1 LDFLEC
7 VAEPARFNRST
18 GRIGFGVKEQDHV
31 LAAIVLQGNCFSLFI
46 SKRELRGFIINFHG
60 FSVFIK
66 SMNLYS
72 RRAFLASMLVVLVC
86 AGLLT
91 SSVAQRRKTHKL
103 RATAVVE
110 VTTDSSGKVTTRVVP
125 VTVLDEGQFQDA
137 SIYKATPRPMALE
150 NGIVYEAQTSGIPV
164 ANTTILSGAN
174 SNGWTA
180 LGRWQI
186 VTAAPKKSDTPPPVV
201 TSNDRPTLH
210 RRAEGGSTD
219 SSASAPSGSPG
230 SSPSNSSDDRPT
242 LHRPSDSSPSA
253 SGTPSPSATPTPNPS
268 STSDDRPTL
277 HRPTES
283 APSASPSPTPS
294 ATSQTTTSQSTA
306 DNSQSNS
313 APSAQAEDPDRPT
326 LRRRNSAE
334 QGPPPSQ
341 SSQSKPTQVETSAP
355 AIKTPATAPGTTKSF
370 AAVSDTTPTDIRS
383 FDFQWKPG
391 EAEPMELKM
400 RKLALAQIPKEHTQV
415 QVTKEETQLTV
426 KSLKNVVMRSFDLD
440 LSNDAV
446 IVLSAEIPATVPST
460 KESSAKFISR
470 YVTVIARVDFDGE
483 PQKVLASVTDSSRL
497 DVTPRLELID
507 AVDVDGDGI
516 AELLFRQ
523 YGYDE
528 KSFVIYS
535 VGRSTATKLFEGA
548 SRSLR

>member
-1 LDFLEC
+1 
-7 VAEPARFNRST
+7 
-18 GRIGFGVKEQDHV
+18 
-31 LAAIVLQGNCFSLFI
+31 
-46 SKRELRGFIINFHG
+46 
-60 FSVFIK
+60 
-66 SMNLYS
+66 
-72 RRAFLASMLVVLVC
+72 MLVVLVC
-86 AGLLT
+86 AGFLT

-110 VTTDSSGKVTTRVVP
+110 VTTDSTGKMTTRVVP

-180 LGRWQI
+180 LGRWQV
-186 VTAAPKKSDTPPPVV
+186 VTAAPKKSDTPPPLV
-201 TSNDRPTLH
+201 TNDRPTLH
-210 RRAEGGSTD
+210 HRAESGSTD
-219 SSASAPSGSPG
+219 SSTSAPSGGSG
-230 SSPSNSSDDRPT
+230 SSPSSSSDDRPT
-242 LHRPSDSSPSA
+242 LHRPTDSSPSP
-253 SGTPSPSATPTPNPS
+253 SGTPSPSATPTPSPS

-294 ATSQTTTSQSTA
+294 PTSQTTTAQNTA
-306 DNSQSNS
+306 DNSQSNTTS
-313 APSAQAEDPDRPT
+313 SAQAEDPDRPT

-334 QGPPPSQ
+334 QGPPAPQ
-341 SSQSKPTQVETSAP
+341 SPQSKPTPVETSSP
-355 AIKTPATAPGTTKSF
+355 AAKTSATAPGTTSPGTTKTF
-370 AAVSDTTPTDIRS
+370 VAVSDTTPTDVRS

-400 RKLALAQIPKEHTQV
+400 RKLALAQIPKQDPEHS
-415 QVTKEETQLTV
+415 KENAQLTA
-426 KSLKNVVMRSFDLD
+426 KSLRNVVIRSFDLD

-446 IVLSAEIPATVPST
+446 MVLSAEIPATVPST

-470 YVTVIARVDFDGE
+470 YVTVVARVDFDGE
-483 PQKVLASVTDSSRL
+483 PQKILASVTDSSRL

-528 KSFVIYS
+528 KSFVVYS

>member
-1 LDFLEC
+1 
-7 VAEPARFNRST
+7 
-18 GRIGFGVKEQDHV
+18 
-31 LAAIVLQGNCFSLFI
+31 
-46 SKRELRGFIINFHG
+46 
-60 FSVFIK
+60 
-66 SMNLYS
+66 
-72 RRAFLASMLVVLVC
+72 MLVVLVC
-86 AGLLT
+86 AGFLA

-110 VTTDSSGKVTTRVVP
+110 VTTDSTGKVTTRVVP

-201 TSNDRPTLH
+201 TTSDRPTLH
-210 RRAEGGSTD
+210 HRAESGSTD
-219 SSASAPSGSPG
+219 SSASAPSGSPS
-230 SSPSNSSDDRPT
+230 SSPSSSSDDRPT
-242 LHRPSDSSPSA
+242 LHRPTDSSPSA
-253 SGTPSPSATPTPNPS
+253 SGTPSPSATPTPSPS
-268 STSDDRPTL
+268 STSTSDDRPTL

-294 ATSQTTTSQSTA
+294 ATSQNTADSTTSNST
-306 DNSQSNS
+306 SSNN

-334 QGPPPSQ
+334 QGPPAPQ
-341 SSQSKPTQVETSAP
+341 SPQSKPTQVETSAP
-355 AIKTPATAPGTTKSF
+355 AAKTPATAPGTTKSF
-370 AAVSDTTPTDIRS
+370 VAVSDTTPTDIRS

-415 QVTKEETQLTV
+415 QVTKEETQLTP

-470 YVTVIARVDFDGE
+470 YVTVVARVDFDGE
-483 PQKVLASVTDSSRL
+483 PQKILASVTDSSRL

-548 SRSLR
+548 SRSSR